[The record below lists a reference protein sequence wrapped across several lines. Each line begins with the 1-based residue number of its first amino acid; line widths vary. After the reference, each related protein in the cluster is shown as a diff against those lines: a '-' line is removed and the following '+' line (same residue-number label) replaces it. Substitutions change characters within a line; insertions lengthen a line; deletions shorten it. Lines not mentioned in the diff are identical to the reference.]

1 MKAAWNAQN
10 SLFRVVSTNLP
21 LCLQFHVKSSY
32 FKKSRGL
39 QILDH
44 ICAKVSYPNLNKRN
58 QIKKNVTKNQEKPFG
73 LSHSIFLVNTWRDLT
88 LVVEVSRCPP
98 YSPNTISVGQYTVD
112 VKISADRSGQLIRPW
127 KKRQRR
133 QSQMKMLF
141 SPRLFFPAR
150 YESRPTPWWK

>member
-1 MKAAWNAQN
+1 MVQILYTHYTGNSSKKYKIAYKFLCGMLCYPANHLNRTRGLRKLAKRMKKVKTEIPCFTT
-10 SLFRVVSTNLP
+10 SLKIWKNN
-21 LCLQFHVKSSY
+21 LQFHVESSY

-88 LVVEVSRCPP
+88 LVVKVI
-98 YSPNTISVGQYTVD
+98 T
-112 VKISADRSGQLIRPW
+112 
-127 KKRQRR
+127 
-133 QSQMKMLF
+133 LF
-141 SPRLFFPAR
+141 SK
-150 YESRPTPWWK
+150 YHISRAIHRWR